1 MRMQVNHLALI
12 VAAAIQW
19 VLGALWYGVVFKKSW
34 MKLTGVTSGG
44 SRGRAVFAMVCSFI
58 ASLVLVFVLAQI
70 FMMAGTVGFMN
81 GMALAIVCWL
91 GFMAPPLFAQHIYE
105 NRPAN
110 LFAINAGYWVVA
122 MALAGGVL
130 AAWK

>member
-1 MRMQVNHLALI
+1 MQMHVNYVALI

-19 VLGALWYGVVFKKSW
+19 VVGALWYGVVFKKSW
-34 MKLTGVTSGG
+34 MKLTGKTEAGSGG
-44 SRGRAVFAMVCSFI
+44 RAAFAMVCSFV
-58 ASLVLVFVLAQI
+58 ASLILVFVLAQI
-70 FMMAGTVGFMN
+70 FAMAGTTGFMN
-81 GMALAIVCWL
+81 GLALAVVCWL

-105 NRPAN
+105 SRPAN

-122 MALAGGVL
+122 MALSGGVL